1 MARADARQAAQQ
13 ETAAAAVQPA
23 LFAGTWVGTQAWAIK
38 DPPPGA
44 SQDQTVT
51 LELQVVDGKITG
63 TMKPFLGGEDGA
75 TITAAAIVGE
85 ELRATA
91 VIGRPRAQVAGGGSG
106 SAKWKDRIRI
116 SFAFRTAGV
125 NTAGVK
131 MTGTADLQMGNVPW
145 AKFSYDLGKPQSPP
159 DAAEQSLRA
168 AVAAAPRLTAL
179 AASAITVPGV
189 ELGMVSWVASA
200 KDGTVY
206 LLQRGDKA
214 DPVIAIDRA
223 GKMLRSWGKNRYVMP
238 HAIRVDPQGNVWTT
252 DAASS
257 HVTKYSSTGQVLL
270 DIEIGGQPSP
280 CRNNFCG
287 TTDIAF
293 AANGHLFISD
303 GYANA
308 RILEYSA
315 DGKKLAE
322 WGTPGSGPGQFVLPH
337 SIQIDP
343 AGLVYVADR
352 ENGRV
357 QRFDQKGKYVDEW
370 VYGKTFGLKADG
382 GFMWL
387 ATQPLQQPNLSPGW
401 LLKVDTRT
409 GRIAGWAPSA
419 GNHGMDV
426 TASGDLLLGPGP
438 NLLPQRYATRR

>member
-1 MARADARQAAQQ
+1 MARAAEQPKM
-13 ETAAAAVQPA
+13 AAAQPA
-23 LFAGTWVGTQAWAIK
+23 LFAGTWVGTQAWAIQ

-44 SQDQTVT
+44 SQDQPVT
-51 LELQVVDGKITG
+51 LELRVVDGKITG

-75 TITAAAIVGE
+75 TITAATIAGE

-91 VIGRPRAQVAGGGSG
+91 VIGRPHARVAGGSG
-106 SAKWKDRIRI
+106 GPARWKDTIRI
-116 SFAFRTAGV
+116 SFAFRAAG
-125 NTAGVK
+125 AR

-145 AKFSYDLGKPQSPP
+145 AKFSYDLERK
-159 DAAEQSLRA
+159 QSLEQ
-168 AVAAAPRLTAL
+168 AVAAAPRLTSL

-200 KDGTVY
+200 RDGTVY

-223 GKMLRSWGKNRYVMP
+223 GKVLRSWGRNRYVMP

-252 DAASS
+252 DAATS
-257 HVTKYSSTGQVLL
+257 HVTKYSPTGQVLL
-270 DIEIGGQPSP
+270 DIEVGGQPSP

-322 WGTPGSGPGQFVLPH
+322 WGAPGSGPGQFVLPH

-357 QRFDQKGKYVDEW
+357 QRFDQTGRYVDEW

-409 GRIAGWAPSA
+409 GRIAGWVPSA

-426 TASGDLLLGPGP
+426 TVSGDLLLGPGP
-438 NLLPQRYATRR
+438 DLLPQRYATHR